1 MFEMN
6 SIGKTLVL
14 FGIVLVVIGGIFML
28 GGRFSWF
35 GRLPGDIYVQ
45 RKNYTFFFPITTFV
59 IISIVLSVIFMLL
72 RRR

>member
-1 MFEMN
+1 MN
-6 SIGKTLVL
+6 SMGKTLVL

-45 RKNYTFFFPITTFV
+45 RKNCAFFFPITTSI
-59 IISIVLSVIFMLL
+59 IISIVLSIIFMLL